1 MQTVE
6 LNLTPRGV
14 PPTVFASR
22 YDVGRKFIFEL
33 YEDAAA
39 FEIPSDAV
47 VCVNGTKPDMHSFA
61 YSTEDA
67 SPNVSFSGNTVT
79 VTSTEQMTAEPGKVI
94 CELTIR
100 QDTTVLG
107 TLNFYL
113 IVEPGAMPEDADTS
127 ASDLMAYQDMVNRT
141 HASEVA
147 AAKSAAD
154 ADESYKKTAQEHE
167 EAVKDVAEQRTQ
179 INNDIDA
186 KQAEI
191 QTLID
196 NFNKG
201 SLYSEDITLLSSGWV
216 GAEAPY
222 SYTITQ
228 ATDTNVLFIDM
239 AMPGITEDQL
249 YAISAAKLA
258 GSKGNIL
265 YANGEKPDI
274 DIPIRIIYLKGDNR

>member
-1 MQTVE
+1 MQKVK
-6 LNLTPRGV
+6 LNLIPQGV
-14 PPTVFASR
+14 PPVVYASQ
-22 YDVGRKFIFEL
+22 YDVGRQFEFEI
-33 YEDAAA
+33 YEGDVEY
-39 FEIPSDAV
+39 EIPSDTV
-47 VCVNGTKPDMHSFA
+47 ITIHGIKKDNHSFA
-61 YSTEDA
+61 YSTNDDTSKQIE
-67 SPNVSFSGNTVT
+67 FSDSLITIVT
-79 VTSTEQMTAEPGKVI
+79 TEQMTLVPGDI
-94 CELTIR
+94 HCEFVLRKNLNSEDI
-100 QDTTVLG
+100 LG
-107 TLNFYL
+107 TLNFV
-113 IVEPGAMPEDADTS
+113 IHVEPCPIPDDAATS
-127 ASDLMAYQDMVNRT
+127 ASDLQAYQDMVNRT

-167 EAVKDVAEQRTQ
+167 EAV
-179 INNDIDA
+179 
-186 KQAEI
+186 AEI

-274 DIPIRIIYLKGDNR
+274 DIPIRIIYLN